1 MLYCSNTSVRP
12 PRVLT
17 RSFPSCPHHLYYA
30 GFRAVIGLRLVWQ
43 PYPPALAYKWFLC
56 VGAKVCLHLPSALL
70 NLAARTLVFSYILPT
85 AGWIRDLHSL
95 ERAPA
100 GRTKNARVA
109 WSHTDVWNDIIVLVL
124 IYFIY
129 ITGITRRRGKFFL
142 TGAYVLKNGRIWY
155 TLRISIFQ

>member
-100 GRTKNARVA
+100 GRTRKKAGQNASYPAFYVSAYLLPNLLFTAQNFISFFKQLLCSFRCGHLAVA
-109 WSHTDVWNDIIVLVL
+109 DLFLQL
-124 IYFIY
+124 IDY
-129 ITGITRRRGKFFL
+129 L
-142 TGAYVLKNGRIWY
+142 
-155 TLRISIFQ
+155 

>member
-100 GRTKNARVA
+100 GRTRNEAERVSVPPLIIFILFLMPRFCQPWKHALPLHASEHRQEPAR
-109 WSHTDVWNDIIVLVL
+109 S
-124 IYFIY
+124 
-129 ITGITRRRGKFFL
+129 G
-142 TGAYVLKNGRIWY
+142 
-155 TLRISIFQ
+155 

>member
-100 GRTKNARVA
+100 GRTSNRPGDFAPA
-109 WSHTDVWNDIIVLVL
+109 CFYSAFHTRCS
-124 IYFIY
+124 
-129 ITGITRRRGKFFL
+129 ITVK
-142 TGAYVLKNGRIWY
+142 
-155 TLRISIFQ
+155 